1 MNLRERDSTA
11 EELLDGPGVEYELL
25 EKSLRDLS
33 RMSVMLTWTQQ
44 AVKQVA
50 EIVEQRQLRAF
61 SVLDVGTGAGNIPIA
76 LARWARSQQL
86 QIEIT
91 ASDLS
96 EQVLIAARAN
106 CADFPEIRLEQ
117 QDALALTYAD
127 QSFDLVHCQGV
138 LHHFSPDE
146 AQMLLKELA
155 RVARHAVIVTDLQ
168 RGRSA
173 YIAAWLMMRI
183 LKRNRITR
191 LDGLASIRRSYI
203 PSEVRALAEQANL
216 RSAAVRTTFPV
227 RQVLIW
233 QRS

>member
-1 MNLRERDSTA
+1 MNLRERDATA
-11 EELLDGPGVEYELL
+11 EELLDGSGVPYEVLA
-25 EKSLRDLS
+25 KSLSDLS
-33 RMSVMLTWTQQ
+33 RMAVLLTWTQQ

-50 EIVEQRQLRAF
+50 EIVQQRQLHSF

-76 LARWARSQQL
+76 LARWARRQHR
-86 QIEIT
+86 QIEIS

-96 EQVLIAARAN
+96 EQVLTAARAN
-106 CADFPEIRLEQ
+106 CAGFPEIRFEQ
-117 QDALALTYAD
+117 QNALALTYAD

-146 AQMLLKELA
+146 AQILLKELT
-155 RVARHAVIVTDLQ
+155 RVARHAVIVTDLR

-173 YIAAWLMMRI
+173 YIGAWLMMHLLR
-183 LKRNRITR
+183 RSRITR

-203 PSEVRALAEQANL
+203 PSEVRALAERAGL
-216 RSAAVRTTFPV
+216 HSAAVCTTIPF

-233 QRS
+233 QRT